1 MVTVI
6 IIIIVLLFHNNNNY
20 CRTETSA
27 WRVSTKTGTESSE
40 TSDISGQLWVL
51 TELGSLWLDWYLS
64 VILRLLLD
72 PRYQWNIDISC
83 QTNQWKLEFSWTFLY
98 CQIFSVLEAEL
109 PNMFQGSPNH
119 GRGWDRCQGCLPQVR
134 TEVGVEADASHRAG
148 RKIGSLLSQT
158 WGHLRQ
164 SWAPD

>member
-1 MVTVI
+1 MIIFQTCELLMLWSAAPTQWAPVTGTQIPTPCWTPETGHSQGSCQGMVTVI

-20 CRTETSA
+20 CRTETSV

-51 TELGSLWLDWYLS
+51 TELGSLWLDWFLS

-98 CQIFSVLEAEL
+98 CQIFSVLEA
-109 PNMFQGSPNH
+109 
-119 GRGWDRCQGCLPQVR
+119 
-134 TEVGVEADASHRAG
+134 
-148 RKIGSLLSQT
+148 K
-158 WGHLRQ
+158 
-164 SWAPD
+164 